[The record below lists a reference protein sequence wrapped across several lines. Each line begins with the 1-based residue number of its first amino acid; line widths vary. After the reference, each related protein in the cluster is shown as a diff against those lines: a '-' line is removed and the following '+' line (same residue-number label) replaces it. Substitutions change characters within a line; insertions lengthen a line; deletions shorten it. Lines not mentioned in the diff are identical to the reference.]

1 MILKILKSIQEL
13 THEQSVELGMR
24 RGVSIALLKQKRKEE
39 EKEKKKK
46 KLWLNKLSLCN
57 NI

>member
-46 KLWLNKLSLCN
+46 ALAE
-57 NI
+57 